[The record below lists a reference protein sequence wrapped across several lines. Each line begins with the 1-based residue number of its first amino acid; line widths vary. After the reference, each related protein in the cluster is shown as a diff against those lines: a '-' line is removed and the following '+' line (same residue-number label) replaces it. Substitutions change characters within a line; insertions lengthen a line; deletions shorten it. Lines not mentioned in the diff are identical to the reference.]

1 MNIKQI
7 VEKVTNNWPI
17 KIICFVLAIILYI
30 LHQASM
36 IEKKT
41 FIVPLTIINDGNYT
55 YIGELEKK
63 VSVIVKTSPEHMNSI
78 QTDDITASINLN
90 AKNPNS
96 IYPVNITVDDSIL
109 KIDPLEIQVKPEHI
123 HVNVEEKVM
132 KYVKVNPSI
141 VDEVASG
148 YRIESINCDPPFV
161 EIIGPK
167 SVVEQ
172 VDEVNTKRIP
182 TSNASASFTAET
194 SYYELNKLIEVPN
207 KAPYRVTV
215 EVLPKIKSHSYVDI
229 PISVIN
235 LDSNLKI
242 QNNLPKIKLD
252 VEGTVP
258 FLERY
263 VLPANAIC
271 LDMQQITEE
280 GNYEL
285 DLKIKVASVLK
296 ILGISQEKVNVQVIK
311 VENQSEDD
319 KKTEEESKESS
330 VD

>member
-132 KYVKVNPSI
+132 KYVKVIPSI

-182 TSNASASFTAET
+182 SNVSECTIPAIGVRPPFFTFAAVLAIAPVAGIPPKRPEAIFPTPCPINSAFDLCLLPIIPSETTQESNDSIDAKIAMVNAGEINFCTSP
-194 SYYELNKLIEVPN
+194 KLI
-207 KAPYRVTV
+207 
-215 EVLPKIKSHSYVDI
+215 
-229 PISVIN
+229 
-235 LDSNLKI
+235 
-242 QNNLPKIKLD
+242 
-252 VEGTVP
+252 
-258 FLERY
+258 
-263 VLPANAIC
+263 
-271 LDMQQITEE
+271 
-280 GNYEL
+280 
-285 DLKIKVASVLK
+285 
-296 ILGISQEKVNVQVIK
+296 LGREKVGNALLI
-311 VENQSEDD
+311 
-319 KKTEEESKESS
+319 T
-330 VD
+330 